1 MRLHTFPIISHND
14 EHGSEKIFAH
24 LTNMYHTNAFCSW
37 ETVSNIFIAFL
48 MAVNTTLGF
57 YTTLDFGRKAVDLDL
72 KNTLKYFM
80 VKIFIL
86 PNLINIDSSTCQFTS
101 STQNEKCK
109 DD

>member
-1 MRLHTFPIISHND
+1 M
-14 EHGSEKIFAH
+14 
-24 LTNMYHTNAFCSW
+24 
-37 ETVSNIFIAFL
+37 SNLFITFL

-57 YTTLDFGRKAVDLDL
+57 YTTLDFGGKAVDLDL
-72 KNTLKYFM
+72 KNTLKYFI

-86 PNLINIDSSTCQFTS
+86 PNRISIDSSTCQCTS